1 MVTVADVRLVAHTLP
16 YTTEGF
22 VRDYRKFRVGRIVY
36 ASVSPDEQLMGFGF
50 PKEQRAGLVAGD
62 PVRFAMPAAA
72 DLRYNWA
79 VVRLA
84 RIDRVELAE
93 LLLDAW
99 CIVVSAKR
107 STGYLAS
114 LPPDWPHSLF
124 AGDGNDSPRE

>member
-1 MVTVADVRLVAHTLP
+1 MVTVADVRLVGQALP
-16 YTTEGF
+16 YTTEGYL
-22 VRDYRKFRVGRIVY
+22 RDYLKLRVGRIVY
-36 ASVSPDEQLMGFGF
+36 ASVSPDEQRMGFGF

-62 PVRFAMPAAA
+62 PVKFAMPAPA

-84 RIDRVELAE
+84 EIDRPELAE

-107 STGYLAS
+107 SAAFLAT
-114 LPPDWPHSLF
+114 LRPDWPRTVY
-124 AGDGNDSPRE
+124 G

>member
-1 MVTVADVRLVAHTLP
+1 MVTVADVRLVGQALP
-16 YTTEGF
+16 YTTQGYL
-22 VRDYRKFRVGRIVY
+22 RDYLKLRVGRIVY
-36 ASVSPDEQLMGFGF
+36 ASVSPDEQRMGFGF

-84 RIDRVELAE
+84 EIDRPELAE
-93 LLLDAW
+93 LLLEAW

-107 STGYLAS
+107 SAAFLAT
-114 LPPDWPHSLF
+114 LAPDWPRTVY
-124 AGDGNDSPRE
+124 G

>member
-1 MVTVADVRLVAHTLP
+1 MATASEVLLVARSLP

-22 VRDYRKFRVGRIVY
+22 VRDHRKFRVGRIVY
-36 ASVSPDEQLMGFGF
+36 ASLSPDEQQLCFGF

-62 PVRFAMPAAA
+62 PVKFVMPAKA

-79 VVRLA
+79 EARLA
-84 RIDRVELAE
+84 EIDRIELAE

-107 STGYLAS
+107 SADYLAT
-114 LPPDWPHSLF
+114 LPADWPHSLY
-124 AGDGNDSPRE
+124 AGS